1 MGGMRILLVEDD
13 GLVAAGLKQGLA
25 RAGYTVDVADSAE
38 AAQACVAQESFDLA
52 LVDIGLPGL
61 DGLGLIRQWRAQ
73 GRTMPVLVL
82 SARSTMEDTI
92 SGLDVGADDYLVKP
106 FRLPELVARV
116 RALIRRSHA
125 VADSCLRHGP
135 LVLDTAAHSA
145 TLDGQPLELTPRE
158 WAILEI
164 LLLASP
170 RVVNKD
176 RLVQGLAG
184 WDKDITPNAVE
195 VHVSRLRAKLGL
207 GGIEIRTVRGIGYR
221 LDAPGDEA
229 A

>member
-1 MGGMRILLVEDD
+1 MRILVVEDD

-25 RAGYTVDVADSAE
+25 RAGYTVDVAVSAE
-38 AAQACVAQESFDLA
+38 AAGACLQREAVDLA
-52 LVDIGLPGL
+52 VVDIGLPGA
-61 DGLGLIRQWRAQ
+61 DGLSLIRQWRQQ
-73 GRTMPVLVL
+73 GLALPVLVL
-82 SARSTMEDTI
+82 SARSSMEDTI
-92 SGLDVGADDYLVKP
+92 SGLDVGADDYLGKP

-135 LVLDTAAHSA
+135 LLLDTAAHTA
-145 TLDGQPLELTPRE
+145 TLAGQPLELTPRE

-170 RVVNKD
+170 NVVNKD
-176 RLVQGLAG
+176 RLMQGLAG

-195 VHVSRLRAKLGL
+195 VHVSRLRAKLAL

-221 LDAPGDEA
+221 LDAPALEA
-229 A
+229 